1 MNQRNEPELAAV
13 LPFVRR
19 RSQNMH
25 ADSHPLP
32 PQPVRPRGGPRHP
45 EPPRI
50 ALVEALAA

>member
-13 LPFVRR
+13 LPFLPH
-19 RSQNMH
+19 RSQKTH

-32 PQPVRPRGGPRHP
+32 PRPAVPSGGPKLP

-50 ALVEALAA
+50 ALVRLAA